1 MLKKIWRHLCSDW
14 IRVFMALFL
23 AYMMYALRSGEN
35 KKASKV
41 FEQIPVNIE
50 YRDANIVNLDNRQH
64 YTSVSLEGAPN
75 RLEKVKASQIVI
87 TVEIDRKHLT
97 NGLIELSEKNIKCP
111 SGLKVKDIHSPNIP
125 INLETIESKKVPVR
139 ERFDSLKKLSANYSV
154 AKTTIFPA
162 EVVISGPQ
170 SKIKN
175 IREVTTSPIPLDGT
189 IQDSFKYIA
198 DISPIADVT
207 TAPAKVN
214 CEISISRNFSK
225 RTLKKVPVRLLLP
238 TGKLPDF
245 NYRVNPAEVE
255 IEFTGV
261 SGIVHFLNAKD
272 FDVFVNA
279 QDISKP
285 GEYILNI
292 RCFPRSN
299 NVQILSVTPL
309 QLTLQV
315 Q

>member
-1 MLKKIWRHLCSDW
+1 
-14 IRVFMALFL
+14 MALFL
-23 AYMMYALRSGEN
+23 AYMMYALRSGED

-175 IREVTTSPIPLDGT
+175 IREVT
-189 IQDSFKYIA
+189 
-198 DISPIADVT
+198 
-207 TAPAKVN
+207 
-214 CEISISRNFSK
+214 
-225 RTLKKVPVRLLLP
+225 
-238 TGKLPDF
+238 
-245 NYRVNPAEVE
+245 
-255 IEFTGV
+255 
-261 SGIVHFLNAKD
+261 
-272 FDVFVNA
+272 
-279 QDISKP
+279 
-285 GEYILNI
+285 
-292 RCFPRSN
+292 
-299 NVQILSVTPL
+299 
-309 QLTLQV
+309 
-315 Q
+315 

>member
-1 MLKKIWRHLCSDW
+1 MTK
-14 IRVFMALFL
+14 
-23 AYMMYALRSGEN
+23 
-35 KKASKV
+35 
-41 FEQIPVNIE
+41 
-50 YRDANIVNLDNRQH
+50 
-64 YTSVSLEGAPN
+64 
-75 RLEKVKASQIVI
+75 
-87 TVEIDRKHLT
+87 
-97 NGLIELSEKNIKCP
+97 
-111 SGLKVKDIHSPNIP
+111 
-125 INLETIESKKVPVR
+125 SKKVPVR
-139 ERFDSLKKLSANYSV
+139 EKFDSLKKLSANYSV

-175 IREVTTSPIPLDGT
+175 ISEVTTSPIPLDGT
-189 IQDSFKYIA
+189 IQDSFKYVA
-198 DISPIADVT
+198 DISPIADVA

-214 CEISISRNFSK
+214 CEVSISRNFSK

-238 TGKLPDF
+238 PGGKLPEF

-255 IEFTGV
+255 IEFTGA
-261 SGIVHFLNAKD
+261 SGVVHFLNTKD
-272 FDVFVNA
+272 FDVFVNV

-292 RCFPRSN
+292 RCSPRSN
-299 NVQILSVTPL
+299 NVKILSVTPL